1 MGSAP
6 RIAIDA
12 MGGDVGPAVMVAGA
26 ALAHKR
32 RSDISLL
39 LFGDEGAIRAELAKV
54 PELAAVSQ
62 IVHSSDVIAAVDKP
76 SQAIR
81 RAKTTS
87 MGQAIAAGSA
97 PVMMCRRRRAQTV
110 WSQGAAR
117 CCGWRS

>member
-26 ALAHKR
+26 ALAYKR
-32 RSDISLL
+32 RSDISFL

-87 MGQAIAAGSA
+87 MGQAIAA
-97 PVMMCRRRRAQTV
+97 VK
-110 WSQGAAR
+110 AR
-117 CCGWRS
+117 